1 MAKKQTAALGFI
13 FVTLL
18 IDVIGIGIIIPIVP
32 VLIQELTGEGLSQAS
47 VYGGWLLFAYA
58 FMQFVFAPVLG
69 GLSDQYGRRPVLLAS
84 LFGFAVDYSIAAL
97 APTLSWLFVA
107 RILAGI
113 TGASFTTASAYIA
126 DISTPEKRSQNFG
139 IIGAAF
145 GLGFIVG
152 PVIGGIL
159 GQFGSR
165 VPFIA
170 AAILSVLN
178 WLYGYF
184 ILPESLPKE
193 KRRAFDIKRANPLG
207 SFMRLMKFPAIFSL
221 AIAMFILYVAG
232 QVNPSIWSYF
242 TMMKFNFNEAW
253 VGYSLGFVGLMV
265 AIVQGGLIRIV
276 IPLLGDWK
284 ALMVGFVFHIIGFAA
299 FAYSTQAWMLFAFIV
314 PFSLGGFA
322 GPALQG
328 IISKQVPDNEQGEL
342 QGSLTSLMSI
352 SSIVGP
358 PIFTGLFH
366 FYTETPETR
375 YFPGA
380 PFLLASIICVLAA
393 ILAIRSY
400 RKHHSSSK

>member
-1 MAKKQTAALGFI
+1 MAKTKKAALSFI
-13 FVTLL
+13 FITLL
-18 IDVIGIGIIIPIVP
+18 IDVIGIGIIVPIVP
-32 VLIQELTGEGLSQAS
+32 VLIQELTGEGLSQAAI
-47 VYGGWLLFAYA
+47 YGGWLLFAYA
-58 FMQFVFAPVLG
+58 FMQFVFAPILG
-69 GLSDQYGRRPVLLAS
+69 GLSDQFGRRPILLAS
-84 LFGFAVDYSIAAL
+84 LIGFGIDYTIAAL
-97 APTLSWLFVA
+97 APTLSWLFIA

-145 GLGFIVG
+145 GLGFIIG

-159 GQFGSR
+159 GHYGSR

-170 AAILSVLN
+170 AAILSGVN
-178 WLYGYF
+178 WIYGYF

-193 KRRAFDIKRANPLG
+193 KRRKFDIKRANPLG
-207 SFMRLMKFPAIFSL
+207 SFMRLMKFPGIFSL
-221 AIAMFILYVAG
+221 AIAMFFLYIAG
-232 QVNPSIWSYF
+232 QVNPAIWSYF
-242 TMMKFNFNEAW
+242 TMLKFNFNEAW

-284 ALMVGFVFHIIGFAA
+284 ALVIGFLFHIIGFVA
-299 FAYSTQAWMLFAFIV
+299 FAYATQVWMLFAFIV
-314 PFSLGGFA
+314 PFALGGFA

-352 SSIVGP
+352 SSIIGP
-358 PIFTGLFH
+358 PIFTGLFNY
-366 FYTETPETR
+366 YTESPIER
-375 YFPGA
+375 NFPGA
-380 PFLLASIICVLAA
+380 PFVLAA
-393 ILAIRSY
+393 IICVVAAILAFRSY
-400 RKHHSSSK
+400 RKHHS

>member
-1 MAKKQTAALGFI
+1 M
-13 FVTLL
+13 
-18 IDVIGIGIIIPIVP
+18 
-32 VLIQELTGEGLSQAS
+32 LIQELTGEGLSQAS

-58 FMQFVFAPVLG
+58 FMQFVFAPILG
-69 GLSDQYGRRPVLLAS
+69 GLSDQYGRRPILLAA

-97 APTLSWLFVA
+97 APTLSWLFIA
-107 RILAGI
+107 RVLAGI

-159 GQFGSR
+159 GQYGSR

-170 AAILSVLN
+170 AAVLSILN

-184 ILPESLPKE
+184 ILPESLPQE
-193 KRRAFDIKRANPLG
+193 KRRKFDIKRANPLG

-221 AIAMFILYVAG
+221 AIAMFFLYVAG
-232 QVNPSIWSYF
+232 QVNPAIWSYF
-242 TMMKFNFNEAW
+242 TMLKFNFDEAW

-265 AIVQGGLIRIV
+265 AIVQGGLIRMV

-284 ALMVGFVFHIIGFAA
+284 ALVIGFLFNIVGFVA
-299 FAYSTQAWMLFAFIV
+299 FAYSTQVWMLFAFIV

-352 SSIVGP
+352 SSIIGP

-366 FYTETPETR
+366 FYTETPQER
-375 YFPGA
+375 YFPGS
-380 PFLLASIICVLAA
+380 PFLLAAIICVVAALLA
-393 ILAIRSY
+393 LRSY
-400 RKHHSSSK
+400 RKHHQ

>member
-1 MAKKQTAALGFI
+1 MAKKKTAALSFI
-13 FVTLL
+13 FITLL
-18 IDVIGIGIIIPIVP
+18 IDVIGIGIIVPIVP
-32 VLIQELTGEGLSQAS
+32 VLIQELTGEGLSQAAI
-47 VYGGWLLFAYA
+47 YGGWLLFAYA

-69 GLSDQYGRRPVLLAS
+69 GLSDQYGRRPILLAS
-84 LFGFAVDYSIAAL
+84 LFGFGIDYTIAAI

-145 GLGFIVG
+145 GLGFIIG
-152 PVIGGIL
+152 PVIGGVL
-159 GQFGSR
+159 GQYGSR

-170 AAILSVLN
+170 AAILSGVN

-193 KRRAFDIKRANPLG
+193 KRRKFDIRRANPLG

-221 AIAMFILYVAG
+221 AMAMFILYVAG

-276 IPLLGDWK
+276 IPLIGDWK
-284 ALMVGFVFHIIGFAA
+284 SLFVGFLFHIIGFVA
-299 FAYSTQAWMLFAFIV
+299 FAYSTHVWMLFAFIV
-314 PFSLGGFA
+314 PFALGGFA

-366 FYTETPETR
+366 FYTETPEER
-375 YFPGA
+375 YFPGV
-380 PFLLASIICVLAA
+380 PFLLAAIICVIAA
-393 ILAIRSY
+393 VLAIRSY
-400 RKHHSSSK
+400 HKHHS

>member
-1 MAKKQTAALGFI
+1 MAKKKSAALGFI

-69 GLSDQYGRRPVLLAS
+69 GLSDQYGRRPILLAS

-107 RILAGI
+107 RVLAGI

-159 GQFGSR
+159 GQYGSR

-170 AAILSVLN
+170 AAVLSILN

-184 ILPESLPKE
+184 ILPESLPQE
-193 KRRAFDIKRANPLG
+193 KRRKFDFKRANPLG

-221 AIAMFILYVAG
+221 AIAMFFLYVAG
-232 QVNPSIWSYF
+232 QVNPAIWSYF
-242 TMMKFNFNEAW
+242 TMLKFNFDEAW

-265 AIVQGGLIRIV
+265 AIVQGGLIRMV

-284 ALMVGFVFHIIGFAA
+284 ALVIGFLFNIVGFVA
-299 FAYSTQAWMLFAFIV
+299 FAYSTQVWMLFAFIV

-352 SSIVGP
+352 SSIIGP

-366 FYTETPETR
+366 FYTETPQER
-375 YFPGA
+375 YFPGS
-380 PFLLASIICVLAA
+380 PFLLAAIICVVAALLA
-393 ILAIRSY
+393 LRSY
-400 RKHHSSSK
+400 RKHHQ